1 MTDTFAVTPLQIL
14 TPLPDDRPPV
24 RVVVFDFDGTIS
36 TLRYGWE
43 EIMAPLM
50 LEMIAGPTTPTD
62 AMRQE
67 VAEFIDHSTGIQTIH
82 QMIWL
87 AEAVARYGLNTEV
100 HDGWWYKGEYNRRLL
115 EPVNARA
122 ARVLN
127 GEVAADDYMMAGS
140 RAFLEALR
148 DAGITMFVASGTDH
162 PDVVREI
169 GHLGLTDFFAEIAGS
184 PVGAIDCSKEAVL
197 RRLVH
202 DAGLQGPEVAV
213 FGDGRVE
220 IALGREVGALTV
232 GVATDE
238 VARHGLNPVK
248 VNRLTNAGAH
258 AITGDFTDR
267 DAILAF
273 LKVQ

>member
-1 MTDTFAVTPLQIL
+1 MTDTTAVTPLQIL

-36 TLRYGWE
+36 TLRFGWE

-50 LEMIAGPTTPTD
+50 VEMIAGATAPTE
-62 AMRQE
+62 AMRAE
-67 VAEFIDHSTGIQTIH
+67 VAAFIDDSTGIQTIH
-82 QMIWL
+82 QMMWL
-87 AEAVARYGLNTEV
+87 AEAVQRYGLNPEV
-100 HDGWWYKGEYNRRLL
+100 HDGWWYKAEYNRRLL

-122 ARVLN
+122 ARVVN
-127 GEVAADDYMMAGS
+127 GEVPPEAYMMAGS
-140 RAFLEALR
+140 GAFLEALR
-148 DAGITMFVASGTDH
+148 AAGITMYVASGTDH

-169 GHLGLTDFFAEIAGS
+169 GYLGLTDYFVEIAGS

-197 RRLVH
+197 RLLVH
-202 DAGLQGPEVAV
+202 EAGLTGPEVAV

-220 IALGREVGALTV
+220 ITLGREVGAVTV

-248 VNRLTNAGAH
+248 VNRLTQAGAH

-267 DAILAF
+267 DALLAF
-273 LKVQ
+273 LKVG